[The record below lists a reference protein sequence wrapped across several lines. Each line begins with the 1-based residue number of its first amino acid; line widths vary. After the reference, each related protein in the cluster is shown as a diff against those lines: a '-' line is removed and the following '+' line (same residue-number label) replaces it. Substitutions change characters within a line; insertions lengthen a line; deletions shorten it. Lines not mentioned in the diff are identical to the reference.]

1 LQELLNDKDNNNLY
15 ANLSLAKSI
24 LNENIID
31 NIINKVDA
39 LKNIVDNIQN
49 MSINNLNDDNEND
62 NQENCSISFQS
73 CIDNES
79 DKMIIE
85 DKNENHIKKDKYEY
99 ISTQT
104 A

>member
-1 LQELLNDKDNNNLY
+1 
-15 ANLSLAKSI
+15 
-24 LNENIID
+24 
-31 NIINKVDA
+31 
-39 LKNIVDNIQN
+39 